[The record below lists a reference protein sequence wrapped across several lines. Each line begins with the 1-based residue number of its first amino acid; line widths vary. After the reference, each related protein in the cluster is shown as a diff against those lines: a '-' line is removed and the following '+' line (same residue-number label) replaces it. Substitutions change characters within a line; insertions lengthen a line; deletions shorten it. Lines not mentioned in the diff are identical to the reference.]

1 MRTPELVV
9 VVLLLQEGVPR
20 SLAATRQRWH
30 RLLVAM
36 LVRWLLLR
44 LPRPADVARLE
55 PVARHQ

>member
-1 MRTPELVV
+1 MRTPELGV

-36 LVRWLLLR
+36 LKLLLLLHLPSLVGVAHSELR
-44 LPRPADVARLE
+44 LL
-55 PVARHQ
+55 H